1 MTQPDSIF
9 VVSFTRKIWHVTLE
23 GAFFGDYRSKENAL
37 KGIEEAR
44 EALEASG
51 RGSKVVMGV
60 IEMA

>member
-1 MTQPDSIF
+1 MNRPDAVF
-9 VVSFTRKIWHVTLE
+9 VVSFTRQIWHVALD
-23 GAFFGDYRSKENAL
+23 GVFFGDYRSKQNAL
-37 KGIEEAR
+37 KGVEEAR